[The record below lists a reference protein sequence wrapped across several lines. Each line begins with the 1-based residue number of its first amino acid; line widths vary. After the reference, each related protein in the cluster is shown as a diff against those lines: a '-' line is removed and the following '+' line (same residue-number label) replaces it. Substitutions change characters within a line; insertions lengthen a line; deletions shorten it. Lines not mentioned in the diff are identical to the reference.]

1 MDAAQNSGKIKRKRQ
16 YGYAQVSTEVARSKD
31 LSLKAKGLYA
41 LIQAYLDIPNFT
53 LYKSFLVRQSCD
65 GKSSFETAWN
75 ELKRCG
81 YLIQTK
87 SLVHGR
93 YCYDYL
99 LLETLAHEAKQ
110 EPEKQEPEKRGL
122 ENRGLEIQDTEKQ
135 ALVIP
140 DIEKPAV
147 EKPDPEMPVV
157 KEELKQEELKRSFYT
172 FSNKNSITVDLSQSL
187 ADQPPEVQ
195 KAIESYGEIPYNV
208 LEQMMSDVGSVYPTL
223 DLLDFKLLLKL
234 ISEYGCP
241 RVRSKLRYQ
250 VIEEKT
256 LGIVYLKNLLS
267 HDYQLEERQ

>member
-99 LLETLAHEAKQ
+99 LLETLAHEAKP
-110 EPEKQEPEKRGL
+110 EPEKQGPEIRGL
-122 ENRGLEIQDTEKQ
+122 EFQDTEKQ

-140 DIEKPAV
+140 DIEKPAA
-147 EKPDPEMPVV
+147 EKPDPEMPAV
-157 KEELKQEELKRSFYT
+157 KEELKQEEIKRSFYT
-172 FSNKNSITVDLSQSL
+172 LSNRNSITVDLSQSL
-187 ADQPPEVQ
+187 PDQPPEVQ
-195 KAIESYGEIPYNV
+195 NVIESYGEIPYNV
-208 LEQMMSDVGSVYPTL
+208 LEQMMNDVSSVYPTL

-234 ISEYGCP
+234 ISEYGYP